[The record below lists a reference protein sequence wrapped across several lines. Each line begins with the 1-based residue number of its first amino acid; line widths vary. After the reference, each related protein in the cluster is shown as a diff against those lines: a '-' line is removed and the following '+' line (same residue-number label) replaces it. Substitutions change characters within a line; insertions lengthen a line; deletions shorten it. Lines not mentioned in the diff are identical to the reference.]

1 MKKSVKALLLVMC
14 AIVLVVATV
23 FTTLA
28 FLQDTTKTLTNT
40 FSIGKVSITLK
51 ETKVNMYG
59 QAVDA
64 EDNVLPEGSDP
75 VYVDATDNAGAND
88 YKIVPGT
95 EYIKNPF
102 VTVADGSETSFVY
115 IAVKDTFNH
124 DIVESGLEI
133 SDTEWTYLKDLT
145 DGSKVYYYN
154 NPVAAGSKLNVFSTE
169 KFTIKGDLG
178 DIVLDETEI
187 AITAYAIQA
196 DNLTVTTA
204 FDEFGVQ

>member
-1 MKKSVKALLLVMC
+1 MKKSVKALLLVAC

-28 FLQDTTKTLTNT
+28 FLQDTTQTLTNT

-64 EDNVLPEGSDP
+64 EGNVLTEGSEP
-75 VYVDATDNAGAND
+75 VYVDATDNPGTND

-102 VTVADGSETSFVY
+102 VTVAEGSETSFVY
-115 IAVKDTFNH
+115 IAVKDTLDH

-133 SDTEWTYLKDLT
+133 SDTEWTYLKDLA
-145 DGSKVYYYN
+145 DGSKVYYYK
-154 NPVAAGSKLNVFSTE
+154 NPVAAGSKLDVFSTE
-169 KFTIKGDLG
+169 TFTIKGDLG
-178 DIVLDETEI
+178 DIALGETQI

-196 DNLTVTTA
+196 ENLDVTTA
-204 FDEFGVQ
+204 FNEFGVA